1 MVSLL
6 LLPLVSELERA
17 RTMSCSLLVCPEK
30 ALHKYRHEQKVN
42 EQICYLM
49 CGSKEKQLACLTDF
63 SDGAQV
69 GPRKNI
75 TVAHNLGILRYVTS
89 QEVNPLLMPS
99 NRDVPDV
106 LLKSNLTGIQTLLK
120 INMHVNFSLL
130 RKY

>member
-30 ALHKYRHEQKVN
+30 ALRKYRHEQKVN

-69 GPRKNI
+69 GPRKKYHSSTQPGDFKICNI
-75 TVAHNLGILRYVTS
+75 SRGEPTS
-89 QEVNPLLMPS
+89 
-99 NRDVPDV
+99 DA
-106 LLKSNLTGIQTLLK
+106 
-120 INMHVNFSLL
+120 F
-130 RKY
+130 